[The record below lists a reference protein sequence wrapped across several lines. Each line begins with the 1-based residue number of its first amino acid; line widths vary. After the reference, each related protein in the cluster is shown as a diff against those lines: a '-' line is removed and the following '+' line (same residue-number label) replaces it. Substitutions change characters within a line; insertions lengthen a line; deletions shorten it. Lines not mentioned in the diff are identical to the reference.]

1 MDTADVIQDIEE
13 SKMLGHYR
21 SVNTTV
27 DGPPSPKKIEFMDAR
42 RMTDGFMRSDSQF
55 GKSVS
60 NFEAIYEDMDIEH
73 PISFDKQD
81 LLVGSRAKKKFWE
94 LYKSDR
100 SFKDFNP
107 KEDTTEDPRFAYF
120 QHCKKKNI

>member
-1 MDTADVIQDIEE
+1 M
-13 SKMLGHYR
+13 
-21 SVNTTV
+21 
-27 DGPPSPKKIEFMDAR
+27 
-42 RMTDGFMRSDSQF
+42 
-55 GKSVS
+55 S